1 MKVLEMNIMDM
12 NELEIKNILH
22 DIIQK
27 THSRQELLRY
37 FDVVRNIEIQKEAYA
52 IHDVEEEDD
61 DSDGWSDLTP
71 EQQKKLEFA
80 IAQSYDPAQSVS
92 YEDGLK
98 MIDKWLTR

>member
-1 MKVLEMNIMDM
+1 MNI
-12 NELEIKNILH
+12 LEIKTEMIKIITETH
-22 DIIQK
+22 DEEMLTLFYEAIN
-27 THSRQELLRY
+27 
-37 FDVVRNIEIQKEAYA
+37 DVIA
-52 IHDVEEEDD
+52 EEN
-61 DSDGWSDLTP
+61 SDGWSDLTP